1 LKIKASVFFCTF
13 YFLSIYFCYLLL
25 IGNVTLDNNI
35 FLAPMAG
42 ITDIPFRLL
51 CKEQGCGLT
60 YTEMVSAKGI
70 YYNDE
75 KTKKLTAVDAAEGK

>member
-1 LKIKASVFFCTF
+1 MKIGMSP
-13 YFLSIYFCYLLL
+13 L
-25 IGNVTLDNNI
+25 III
-35 FLAPMAG
+35 FSCSMAG

-75 KTKKLTAVDAAEGK
+75 KTKKLTAVDAARKSCAADFWFRSGDYGKSDGTT